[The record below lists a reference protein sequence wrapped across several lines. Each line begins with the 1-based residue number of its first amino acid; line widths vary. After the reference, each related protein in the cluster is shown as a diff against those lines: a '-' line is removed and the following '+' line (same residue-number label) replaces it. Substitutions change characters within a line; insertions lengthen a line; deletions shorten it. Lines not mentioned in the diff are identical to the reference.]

1 MLLTK
6 EATLD
11 LYFPIDDSLTIR
23 DQIYHFVRQL
33 IMDGHF
39 SHKDRI
45 VEAQLA
51 KKLNISRTPVR
62 EALHSL
68 EREGLLESIPRVG
81 YKLRSMT
88 RKDVAEI
95 CEIRIVNETLAA
107 KWAIQRITPELVP
120 MLEENIR
127 ASEEMARKGNPRKFV
142 GLDGKFH
149 EIIQRASGSERLVEL
164 CMLLRDSMMLCRVKS
179 IYTSETVLEALKG
192 HWAILHCIR
201 HCAYDE
207 VGRTIRE
214 HLNYAKQNI
223 LKVAFPE
230 D

>member
-1 MLLTK
+1 MLLEK
-6 EATLD
+6 EATSD
-11 LYFPIDDSLTIR
+11 LYFPIDDALTIR
-23 DQIYHFVRQL
+23 EQVYYFVRQL

-39 SHKDRI
+39 SPVDRI

-51 KKLNISRTPVR
+51 KELNISRTPVR

-81 YKLRSMT
+81 YQLRSMT
-88 RKDVAEI
+88 RKEVEEI

-107 KWAIQRITPELVP
+107 KWAIERITPELVP
-120 MLEENIR
+120 MLEENIHT
-127 ASEEMARKGNPRKFV
+127 SEEAARKGNPRKFV
-142 GLDGKFH
+142 ELDGKFH
-149 EIIQRASGSERLVEL
+149 EIIQRASGSERLVEF

-192 HWAILHCIR
+192 HRAILNCIR

-230 D
+230 E